1 MSVLSQNEKEQLYGS
16 IKKLGLLAA
25 EQLSRQEVTANRTK
39 EQGRTTSMITEWVT
53 IGHLR
58 TAPEGRMSKW

>member
-1 MSVLSQNEKEQLYGS
+1 MSVLSQKEKEQLYGS

-39 EQGRTTSMITEWVT
+39 AQGRTMTLISE
-53 IGHLR
+53 
-58 TAPEGRMSKW
+58 